1 MSGLKVMNK
10 KILKEIFFLLIEV
23 IKAFCEMLWKK
34 IKGFFCLVWDRFFGV
49 TDISSPDRGE
59 EQEWGDTGEDTWPVA
74 SEGSLVRTEEPQ
86 PQGKRE
92 EATYAPIIPEL
103 PEDYGDNR
111 MVLIVRDPECLFAYW
126 ELRKDVLSNILNAL
140 GSMAHNAKMV
150 LRVYDVTDVIFNGNN
165 AHTYFD
171 IELTGKARSWYIHTG
186 KPNRSFCADIGFLTP
201 NGTFRLIARSNP
213 VKTPPAGVS
222 EVVDETWMSIAALY
236 EEINAAEGFGS
247 SESVREKAHK
257 GWQEILKE
265 GVSSSETSH
274 VSPPV

>member
-1 MSGLKVMNK
+1 MDKE
-10 KILKEIFFLLIEV
+10 ILKEIFLLILEV
-23 IKAFCEMLWKK
+23 LMALCEMLWKK
-34 IKGFFCLVWDRFFGV
+34 IKGFFCLIWDRFFGV
-49 TDISSPDRGE
+49 ADISSPDRGE

-74 SEGSLVRTEEPQ
+74 PKGSFVGSEEPQ
-86 PQGKRE
+86 PPVERK
-92 EATYAPIIPEL
+92 EAVYAPIIPEL

-111 MVLIVRDPECLFAYW
+111 IVLMVRDTECLFAYW
-126 ELRKDVLSNILNAL
+126 EHRKDVLGNILNTL
-140 GSMAHNAKMV
+140 GSMAHSAKMV

-165 AHTYFD
+165 AHNYFD
-171 IELTGKARSWYIHTG
+171 IEVTGGARSWYIHTG

-222 EVVDETWMSIAALY
+222 EVVDKTWMSIEALY
-236 EEINAAEGFGS
+236 EGISATEGFGS
-247 SESVREKAHK
+247 SESVRERAQK

-265 GVSSSETSH
+265 GVSSPEAPR